1 MLLARVV
8 SVADLGVA
16 ILLLWRPLLA
26 IVSIMVTTAVAQH
39 IGLLDRLAA
48 ILFART
54 GGAASRVFTRV
65 FVLAALTAAL
75 LNNDSAVLLLTP
87 AVVSLVRRRYPRHPQ
102 LVLPFAFAVFMAAGV
117 APLVLSNPMNMI
129 FAAYARIDFNQY
141 ALRMLPISIAGCVL
155 AGGILR
161 VVFRRVLGSAPSVE
175 AAVDPAPPLD
185 VLQLRMLL
193 VMGGVLLACPF
204 VAYAGAPV
212 WPVAVVGA
220 GAALLLVG
228 RSGAGSPAAIVQE
241 GISWE
246 IVAFLVL
253 VSVLGVGLR
262 NVGIVG
268 RLADLYAGG
277 DVSTIGAA
285 SALGSAVLNNHPMSI
300 LNMLALE
307 HGGQRQALAALI
319 GGDLGPR
326 LLPMGSLAGLLWL
339 DALRKLRVD
348 VSLGAFVRLGLMISV
363 PTLALSLAML
373 RWM

>member
-8 SVADLGVA
+8 SVADLGAAV
-16 ILLLWRPLLA
+16 LVLWRPLLA
-26 IVSIMVTTAVAQH
+26 IVAIMVTTAVAQH

-54 GGAASRVFTRV
+54 GGTASRVFTRV

-87 AVVSLVRRRYPRHPQ
+87 AVVSLVRRRYPGRPE

-129 FAAYARIDFNQY
+129 FAAYAGIDFNQY
-141 ALRMLPISIAGCVL
+141 ALYMLPISIAGCAL
-155 AGGILR
+155 AGAILR
-161 VVFRRVLGSAPSVE
+161 ALFRRVLADAPVIDASAE
-175 AAVDPAPPLD
+175 ASQPLD
-185 VLQLRMLL
+185 ALQLRMLI
-193 VMGGVLLACPF
+193 VMGAVLFVCPF

-220 GAALLLVG
+220 GLALVLVA
-228 RSGAGSPAAIVQE
+228 RAGAGSPSSIVQR

-262 NVGIVG
+262 NVGIVA
-268 RLADLYAGG
+268 RLSALYAGG
-277 DVSTIGAA
+277 NVAVIGTA

-307 HGGQRQALAALI
+307 HGSRHQALAALI

-348 VSLGAFVRLGLMISV
+348 VKLASFVRIGVAVSV
-363 PTLALSLAML
+363 PTLVLSLAL
-373 RWM
+373 LGWM